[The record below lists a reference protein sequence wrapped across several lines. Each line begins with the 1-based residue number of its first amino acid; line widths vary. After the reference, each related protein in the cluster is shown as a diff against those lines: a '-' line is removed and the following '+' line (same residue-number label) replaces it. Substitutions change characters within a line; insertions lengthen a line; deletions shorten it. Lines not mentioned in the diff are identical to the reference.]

1 MRAAA
6 ENQNAE
12 AQTQQLAPP
21 DRYGPNASLLLLPPP
36 GASASPC
43 RCWPRA
49 PRPRILV
56 RQGAAAGRRHARG
69 RRPSPR
75 PLPADRQTTSFIDY
89 STEAGILL
97 GGNGA
102 PRAMPVSL
110 RTLARS
116 STRCYSYPVPYPPT
130 PLTTHPFGHS
140 LHSLTR
146 LPSLSALAL
155 KSLFSNEVDDVA
167 LCPPSGPLPSA
178 RF

>member
-1 MRAAA
+1 MIYIPGK
-6 ENQNAE
+6 NQVYNE
-12 AQTQQLAPP
+12 VKVYFQPFE
-21 DRYGPNASLLLLPPP
+21 
-36 GASASPC
+36 C
-43 RCWPRA
+43 
-49 PRPRILV
+49 
-56 RQGAAAGRRHARG
+56 
-69 RRPSPR
+69 
-75 PLPADRQTTSFIDY
+75 RQTTSFIDY

-130 PLTTHPFGHS
+130 HLTTHPFGHS

-155 KSLFSNEVDDVA
+155 KKFV
-167 LCPPSGPLPSA
+167 
-178 RF
+178 

>member
-1 MRAAA
+1 M
-6 ENQNAE
+6 QE
-12 AQTQQLAPP
+12 ADT
-21 DRYGPNASLLLLPPP
+21 
-36 GASASPC
+36 
-43 RCWPRA
+43 
-49 PRPRILV
+49 
-56 RQGAAAGRRHARG
+56 
-69 RRPSPR
+69 
-75 PLPADRQTTSFIDY
+75 DRQTTSFIDY

-140 LHSLTR
+140 LRSLTR

-155 KSLFSNEVDDVA
+155 KKFV
-167 LCPPSGPLPSA
+167 
-178 RF
+178 

>member
-1 MRAAA
+1 LICCRVPLRFLLGAGPVGPRQSRDCACCWARAWRDARDS
-6 ENQNAE
+6 QSR
-12 AQTQQLAPP
+12 TL
-21 DRYGPNASLLLLPPP
+21 RTCVRCLFRVSC
-36 GASASPC
+36 C
-43 RCWPRA
+43 RPRA
-49 PRPRILV
+49 
-56 RQGAAAGRRHARG
+56 G
-69 RRPSPR
+69 
-75 PLPADRQTTSFIDY
+75 RQTTSFIDY

-130 PLTTHPFGHS
+130 HLTTHPFGHS

>member
-1 MRAAA
+1 MSI
-6 ENQNAE
+6 NKDL
-12 AQTQQLAPP
+12 T
-21 DRYGPNASLLLLPPP
+21 Y
-36 GASASPC
+36 
-43 RCWPRA
+43 
-49 PRPRILV
+49 
-56 RQGAAAGRRHARG
+56 
-69 RRPSPR
+69 
-75 PLPADRQTTSFIDY
+75 RQTTSFIDY

-116 STRCYSYPVPYPPT
+116 STRCYSYPVPSPPT

-140 LHSLTR
+140 LHSLTQ